1 MSKDSRYRALPDD
14 ASLHPPR
21 VGGATT
27 VQLQSAARRKPP
39 PTLCGWS
46 NDCTATER
54 RATQAPTHPVWVEQR
69 LSS

>member
-21 VGGATT
+21 VG
-27 VQLQSAARRKPP
+27 R
-39 PTLCGWS
+39 S
-46 NDCTATER
+46 NDCPATER
-54 RATQAPTHPVWVEQR
+54 RATQASTHPVWVEQR